1 MSSRRKQEEKHLEV
15 LKGIQQIQ
23 CNKRCFECDQRGPT
37 YVDVTIGS
45 MVCTTCGGILR
56 GLNPPHRVKSIS
68 MATFTPTEIAFIQ
81 TRGNEYCKNIY
92 LGRYDERSKAK
103 PESRND
109 HTKLK
114 FFMEQKYEQKKWYVS
129 PEQAA
134 KPTESFMEAANA
146 AKANEIKPLTTL
158 LGPNHANIK
167 VQKKQPEKPKP
178 QSPKQQQTIDSIFGD
193 FSGGSTASSTTQP
206 PPSGFADFSNAFTTS
221 NNTFDAF
228 GDFTSGQTTA
238 APASQPGFG
247 TNFNSVMTA
256 ASTTAAPQA
265 TKSVDKY
272 ADLGDLFSMDN
283 AEPAPV
289 AKPDTGNMWMQS
301 QNASVFGQQ
310 STATGS
316 VFGSQPNAA
325 PRGSVFGAQSTAST
339 QASLFGSS
347 PMSNTQSYMNN
358 QQPVPFSNAT
368 QSYTH
373 FGTNQSTPVY
383 GNVQQPN
390 PGFPA
395 QQQNTYNG
403 TGTNQST
410 PVYGNVQQPNPGFP
424 AQQQNSY
431 NGTFG
436 TAQGAN
442 YMQAASTYGATQ
454 PTNNFGAQQFS
465 SMQGFG
471 GTAQQN
477 TFAATNSQMTFPTQT
492 PAPSNPFFM
501 QTPASSAPS
510 AMGANPFMA
519 QQQQQAPTQPQIA
532 TNPFMNLPPQQVNA
546 APTNPFF

>member
-23 CNKRCFECDQRGPT
+23 CNKKCFECDQRGPT

-167 VQKKQPEKPKP
+167 VEKKQPEKPKP

-206 PPSGFADFSNAFTTS
+206 PTSGFADFSNAFTPS
-221 NNTFDAF
+221 NNSFDAF

-256 ASTTAAPQA
+256 ASTTSAPQA

-283 AEPAPV
+283 ADPAPV
-289 AKPDTGNMWMQS
+289 AKPDAGNMWMQS
-301 QNASVFGQQ
+301 QSASVFGQQ
-310 STATGS
+310 STASGS
-316 VFGSQPNAA
+316 VFGSQANAA
-325 PRGSVFGAQSTAST
+325 PLGSVFGAQSTAST

-358 QQPVPFSNAT
+358 KQPVPFSNAT

-373 FGTNQSTPVY
+373 FGTSQSTPAY
-383 GNVQQPN
+383 GSVQQPN

-403 TGTNQST
+403 T
-410 PVYGNVQQPNPGFP
+410 
-424 AQQQNSY
+424 
-431 NGTFG
+431 FG
-436 TAQGAN
+436 TAPGAS

-501 QTPASSAPS
+501 QTPASAAPS
-510 AMGANPFMA
+510 ATGANPFMA
-519 QQQQQAPTQPQIA
+519 QQHQQAPTQPQTA